1 MIKRIALLTI
11 LSFLSLSAPAL
22 AAEAGTG
29 IIEGQLVNETEGGS
43 SVADQEVTMTTYLN
57 DSETGSATAKTDA
70 KGYFIF
76 DSLSTAPGYSYQVK
90 LVYQEADYYSNTL
103 SFDADET
110 NKFAEIAVYDSTT
123 SDEGIKVMTSHTV
136 MHFEQGGLWITEYF
150 LFVND
155 TDRAYIGSKEMPA
168 EGKRETLSFSLP
180 EQATELQPSLGL
192 MTCCIYNSEEGF
204 VDTMPVLPGGREI
217 AFAYRVDYNAGSY
230 TFSRKVNFPTV
241 NYDLLVEGEGSRV
254 ISDRLAIEEPLDIEG
269 TLFKHLSGTDLGRGD
284 IIVAQLSGLP
294 NVDNQGSLKWAA
306 LALVMLIFGF
316 GSAYL
321 LRKRRPQPVNAKVN
335 LDQRKQGLLA
345 ELAQLDDDFEGGKIH
360 EDVYHRLRAEKKWHL
375 TALMQRSRE
384 KSGR

>member
-1 MIKRIALLTI
+1 M
-11 LSFLSLSAPAL
+11 
-22 AAEAGTG
+22 
-29 IIEGQLVNETEGGS
+29 
-43 SVADQEVTMTTYLN
+43 ADQEVTMTTYLN
-57 DSETGSATAKTDA
+57 NSEAGSATAKTDA

-76 DSLSTAPGYSYQVK
+76 DSLSTAPGYNYQ
-90 LVYQEADYYSNTL
+90 LETVYQEVEYYSDLL

-110 NKFAEIAVYDSTT
+110 NKSVEITVYDSTT
-123 SDEGIKVMTSHTV
+123 SDEGIKVMTWHTV
-136 MHFEQGGLWITEYF
+136 MHFEQGGLWVTEYF

-180 EQATELQPSLGL
+180 RQATELQPSLGL
-192 MTCCIYNSEEGF
+192 MTCCIYNNEEGF

-217 AFAYRVDYNAGSY
+217 AYSYRVDYNAGSY
-230 TFSRKVNFPTV
+230 TFSQKVNFPTV
-241 NYDLLVEGEGSRV
+241 NYDLLVEGEGSKV
-254 ISDRLAIEEPLDIEG
+254 ISDRLAIEEPLDIGG

-294 NVDNQGSLKWAA
+294 DADNQGSLKWAA
-306 LALVMLIFGF
+306 LALVVLISVF

-321 LRKRRPQPVNAKVN
+321 LRKRRLQPVEAKVN

-345 ELAQLDDDFEGGKIH
+345 ELAQLDDDLEGGKIH
-360 EDVYHRLRAEKKWHL
+360 EDVYRRLRAEKKWHL